1 MFSFFS
7 KVIAGNEGTAYD
19 YEFNSIDGNSIKL
32 SQYKGKV
39 IVVVNVASR
48 CGYTPQYED
57 LQTLWSEYESKN
69 LVVLGAPPITSDKN
83 LVIMKK

>member
-7 KVIAGNEGTAYD
+7 KVIAGNSGTAYD
-19 YEFNSIDGNSIKL
+19 YEFNSIDGDLIKL

-57 LQTLWSEYESKN
+57 LQTLWSEYKLS
-69 LVVLGAPPITSDKN
+69 LIH
-83 LVIMKK
+83 I